1 MTTGG
6 VRRVLLGVVGGC
18 LAAYLAIIAALYFTQ
33 RSMIYPV
40 PQISASIPDGYRRV
54 SLQTAD
60 GLTLTALFRSPSG
73 DQRVIVFFHGNGDNW
88 DGAALAN
95 RAIAE
100 AGYGVLL
107 CEYRGYSANPGT
119 PGEAGFYADGRVAL
133 AWLAGRGIGPD
144 RTVLA
149 GNSIGSGPATQLAAE
164 FQPAGLVLISGFT
177 SLPDVV
183 AGRLPWLPAQWLV
196 RDKFENREK
205 IARLKMPILLLHGTE
220 DQLVPAAQAQ
230 ALQAANPAAR
240 LVLVPG
246 FGHELSYQPA
256 AQALER
262 DWLDRL

>member
-1 MTTGG
+1 MLIGA
-6 VRRVLLGVVGGC
+6 VGGC
-18 LAAYLAIIAALYFTQ
+18 LAAYLAVIAALYFTQ

-40 PQISASIPDGYRRV
+40 PRISASIPDGYRQI

-60 GLTLTALFRSPSG
+60 NLTLTALFRSPSA
-73 DQRVIVFFHGNGDNW
+73 DQRVVVFFHGNGDNW

-95 RAIAE
+95 RDIAA
-100 AGYGVLL
+100 AGYGILL

-119 PGEAGFYADGRVAL
+119 PGEAGFYADGRAAI
-133 AWLAGRGIGPD
+133 AWLAGQGIGPD
-144 RTVLA
+144 QIVLA

-164 FQPAGLVLISGFT
+164 LHPAGLVLISGFT

-183 AGRLPWLPAQWLV
+183 AAKLPWLPARWLV
-196 RDKFENREK
+196 HDKFENREK
-205 IARLKMPILLLHGTE
+205 IARLKIPILLLHGTE

>member
-18 LAAYLAIIAALYFTQ
+18 LAAYLVIIAALYFAQ

-40 PQISASIPDGYRRV
+40 PQISAEIPDGYRRI

-60 GLTLTALFRSPSG
+60 HLTLAALYRSPTANR
-73 DQRVIVFFHGNGDNW
+73 RVVVFFHGNGDNW

-95 RAIAE
+95 REIAA
-100 AGYGVLL
+100 AGYGILL

-119 PGEAGFYADGRVAL
+119 PGEAGFYADGRAAL
-133 AWLAGRGIGPD
+133 AWLAAQGFGQD
-144 RTVLA
+144 QVVLV

-164 FQPAGLVLISGFT
+164 FHPAGLVLISGFT

-183 AGRLPWLPAQWLV
+183 AAKLPWLPARWLV
-196 RDKFENREK
+196 RDRFANQDKL
-205 IARLKMPILLLHGTE
+205 ARLSLPVLLLHGTD
-220 DQLVPAAQAQ
+220 DQLVPAAQAR
-230 ALQAANPAAR
+230 ALHSANPAAR

-246 FGHELSYQPA
+246 FGHELAYQPA
-256 AQALER
+256 AQLIER
-262 DWLDRL
+262 AWLDSL